1 MSKGV
6 LLLLQWRKKHRD
18 SLRSFSE
25 RESDV
30 RVKQTGR
37 SCTACRDDRCILL
50 ALFLLPAV
58 GPEDIEEFSHGAFQ
72 ENAEVS
78 LFPTALFYL
87 QYHLSNTDFQETS
100 FCEFRECFSKN
111 QGTKALQTSCQEA
124 QSLLLLCRL
133 EAAAS
138 DVLQCLQ
145 ALFPTAVWD
154 GVTLSKWDSVL
165 DGSSPCSP
173 IS

>member
-1 MSKGV
+1 M
-6 LLLLQWRKKHRD
+6 
-18 SLRSFSE
+18 
-25 RESDV
+25 

-37 SCTACRDDRCILL
+37 SCTAWRDDRCILL

-58 GPEDIEEFSHGAFQ
+58 RPEDVEELSSGAFQ

-78 LFPTALFYL
+78 LFPTAFL
-87 QYHLSNTDFQETS
+87 LSSIYIVTLATHISRKPVSVNLGSVSPKT
-100 FCEFRECFSKN
+100 RELRPYS
-111 QGTKALQTSCQEA
+111 TSCQEA

-145 ALFPTAVWD
+145 PPFPAAVWD
-154 GVTLSKWDSVL
+154 GITLSNWDSVL

-173 IS
+173 FS